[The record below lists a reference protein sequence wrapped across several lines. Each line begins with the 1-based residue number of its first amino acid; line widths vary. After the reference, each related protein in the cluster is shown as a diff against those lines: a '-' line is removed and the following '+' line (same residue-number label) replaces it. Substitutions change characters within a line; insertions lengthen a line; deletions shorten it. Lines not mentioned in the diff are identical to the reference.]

1 MGGVERASK
10 KKKNSHWQNVGRVL
24 CLSRTHTTHT
34 QEGHQHAPPRPPG
47 GPGRGGEW
55 RGESADRWACMRGSS
70 FSPCSRALAGRR
82 CERAWA
88 KPVSPTPWLNRAA
101 YLNGTRS
108 VEAGLVRRPRR
119 QRASI
124 VFSRFVQTQLN
135 STPSHT
141 TGPHRLRHAPP
152 TTPLPGPVP
161 SRHSDSGSTPGPACR
176 GAAPPAGGVQGKR
189 GGEPV
194 AAGAARVPRPL
205 SPRLWRRLPRRARGG
220 RLRAGGRRGD
230 RGLDDGRAG
239 DAPR

>member
-10 KKKNSHWQNVGRVL
+10 KKK
-24 CLSRTHTTHT
+24 THTGKTW
-34 QEGHQHAPPRPPG
+34 GACSVSHARTPRTRKRDINMRLPALLAALAVAVSG
-47 GPGRGGEW
+47 GARA
-55 RGESADRWACMRGSS
+55 RTDACMRGSS